1 MNGRK
6 EMREEEQK
14 ERKAQGNLLA
24 ELSIS
29 EKELQIGSLAK
40 SLLEH

>member
-1 MNGRK
+1 MSGGK

-14 ERKAQGNLLA
+14 ERKTQGSFLV

-29 EKELQIGSLAK
+29 EKELQIGPLAK
-40 SLLEH
+40 SLLES

>member
-1 MNGRK
+1 MSGGK
-6 EMREEEQK
+6 EIREEEQK
-14 ERKAQGNLLA
+14 ERKDLGNLLV

-40 SLLEH
+40 SLLES